1 MFTTQDQIALFF
13 FALCFISY
21 MTGNVL
27 VCLTDLTRSIREFTI
42 EMKENNRLVKIA
54 LPLSMEIK
62 QKDHESSDDELSS
75 NTSDGD
81 DVAKEAVAVDSAFK
95 TPEKSKSWFLTF

>member
-54 LPLSMEIK
+54 LPISMEIK
-62 QKDHESSDDELSS
+62 HKDHELSDDELSS
-75 NTSDGD
+75 NKSDGD
-81 DVAKEAVAVDSAFK
+81 DMEKEAVAVDPAFK
-95 TPEKSKSWFLTF
+95 TPEKSKSWFLNF